1 MELTRRLVI
10 GGLAATGLNVATQS
24 TEAEQM
30 PPDLSHLT
38 QEQRAKYEAMHTRMM
53 AALNYERVTVP
64 GAQALTKW
72 EQLKASGR
80 GWPVIIGGDNDL
92 ERIADQF
99 TMADPNVSGSEIPG
113 LEMRSPKDILV
124 AAANLTFPIDLQ
136 KWSGSYKADDLRA
149 PMGEWPPKVDAGS
162 VGPSVATDIVSGKF
176 HDRVHILLIPTK
188 FGWEVP
194 AYLRWGD
201 WNACPPPEYH
211 IAALRS
217 WHHDYAADLVGMN
230 GDTINLRAASR
241 PKIRETATKLAR
253 QQYAYCPDIIDQ
265 GVGSISAL
273 AASLMASEWW
283 YLWWD

>member
-10 GGLAATGLNVATQS
+10 GGLAATGLTVATRS
-24 TEAEQM
+24 TEAKQM

-38 QEQRAKYEAMHTRMM
+38 PEQRAKYEAMHARMM
-53 AALNYERVTVP
+53 AALTYERITVP
-64 GAQALTKW
+64 GAQALAAW
-72 EQLKASGR
+72 EKLKGSGR

-99 TMADPNVSGSEIPG
+99 TMADPIVSGVTIPG
-113 LEMRSPKDILV
+113 VEMRSPKDILA
-124 AAANLTFPIDLQ
+124 AAANLTFPADLQ
-136 KWSGSYKADDLRA
+136 KWSGAYKADDLRA
-149 PMGEWPPKVDAGS
+149 PMGEWPSKVDAGPP
-162 VGPSVATDIVSGKF
+162 GPSVATDIVSGQS

-217 WHHDYAADLVGMN
+217 WHNDFAADLVGMN
-230 GDTINLRAASR
+230 GDTINLRATSR
-241 PKIRETATKLAR
+241 PKTREAATKLAR

-265 GVGSISAL
+265 GAGTISVL
-273 AASLMASEWW
+273 AATLMASEWW